1 MTAHIQ
7 PYILLADDD
16 GDDQDLLKESILQ
29 YSPSALIKIVN
40 SGPQVLAW
48 LDECPDEQ
56 LPAMLILDY
65 KMPILN
71 AAQVLDEL
79 NANTRHAGLP
89 KVVWST
95 SSNRKHIDECLSKG
109 ALRYFP
115 KPNDVT
121 ELAAITE
128 SILSLCGWKDS
139 FRSPNVEFLT

>member
-1 MTAHIQ
+1 MTTHLKR
-7 PYILLADDD
+7 YILLADDD
-16 GDDQDLLKESILQ
+16 GDDQDLLTESILQ
-29 YSPSALIKIVN
+29 HRPSALVKTVN
-40 SGPQVLAW
+40 NGPQVLAW

-79 NANTRHAGLP
+79 NANSRYAGLP

-95 SSNRKHIDECLSKG
+95 SSNRKHVDECLSKG
-109 ALRYFP
+109 ALGYFP

-121 ELAAITE
+121 ELASITA
-128 SILSLCGWKDS
+128 SILSLCD
-139 FRSPNVEFLT
+139 

>member
-1 MTAHIQ
+1 MATHFKR
-7 PYILLADDD
+7 YILLADDD
-16 GDDQDLLKESILQ
+16 GDDQDLLTESILQ
-29 YSPSALIKIVN
+29 QRPSALIKTVN
-40 SGPQVLAW
+40 NGPQVLAW

-79 NANTRHAGLP
+79 NANTRYADLP

-109 ALRYFP
+109 AWRYFP
-115 KPNDVT
+115 KPNNVT
-121 ELAAITE
+121 ELAVITE
-128 SILSLCGWKDS
+128 TILSLC
-139 FRSPNVEFLT
+139 E

>member
-1 MTAHIQ
+1 MTAHFTR
-7 PYILLADDD
+7 YILLADDD

-29 YSPSALIKIVN
+29 QSPSSAVKILN
-40 SGPQVLAW
+40 NGPQVLAW

-79 NANTRHAGLP
+79 KANDRYTELP

-115 KPNDVT
+115 KPNNVS
-121 ELAAITE
+121 ELAIITE
-128 SILSLCGWKDS
+128 TILSLCD
-139 FRSPNVEFLT
+139 

>member
-1 MTAHIQ
+1 MSANFTR
-7 PYILLADDD
+7 YILLADDD
-16 GDDQDLLKESILQ
+16 CDDQDLLTESILQ
-29 YSPSALIKIVN
+29 LRPSVRIKTLSN
-40 SGPQVLAW
+40 GPQVLAW

-79 NANTRHAGLP
+79 STNDRYAALP

-95 SSNRKHIDECLSKG
+95 SSNRNHIDECLSKG

-115 KPNDVT
+115 KPNNIN
-121 ELAAITE
+121 ELAVITE
-128 SILSLCGWKDS
+128 TILSLCD
-139 FRSPNVEFLT
+139 

>member
-1 MTAHIQ
+1 MTAHFSRC
-7 PYILLADDD
+7 ILLADDD

-29 YSPSALIKIVN
+29 HRPSALIKTVN
-40 SGPQVLAW
+40 NGPQVLAW

-79 NANTRHAGLP
+79 KGNSRYAGLP

-95 SSNRKHIDECLSKG
+95 SSNRKHVDECLSKG
-109 ALRYFP
+109 ALGYFP
-115 KPNDVT
+115 KPNDVS
-121 ELAAITE
+121 ELAAITA
-128 SILSLCGWKDS
+128 SILSLCD
-139 FRSPNVEFLT
+139 

>member
-1 MTAHIQ
+1 MTTHFNRC
-7 PYILLADDD
+7 ILLADDD
-16 GDDQDLLKESILQ
+16 GDDQDLLRESILQ
-29 YSPSALIKIVN
+29 HRPSAQIKVVSN
-40 SGPQVLAW
+40 GPQVLAW

-79 NANTRHAGLP
+79 NAKIRYAGLP

-95 SSNRKHIDECLSKG
+95 SSNRKHVDECLSKG
-109 ALRYFP
+109 ALGYYP

-121 ELAAITE
+121 ELAAITV
-128 SILSLCGWKDS
+128 SILSLCQ
-139 FRSPNVEFLT
+139 

>member
-1 MTAHIQ
+1 MTAHFSRC
-7 PYILLADDD
+7 ILLADDD

-29 YSPSALIKIVN
+29 HRPSALIKTVN
-40 SGPQVLAW
+40 NGPQVLAW

-79 NANTRHAGLP
+79 NANGRYAGLP

-95 SSNRKHIDECLSKG
+95 SSNRSHIDECLRKG
-109 ALRYFP
+109 ALKYFA
-115 KPNDVT
+115 KPNNVA
-121 ELAAITE
+121 ELDAIAE
-128 SILSLCGWKDS
+128 SIVSLYD
-139 FRSPNVEFLT
+139 

>member
-1 MTAHIQ
+1 MMTARLNR
-7 PYILLADDD
+7 YILLADDD
-16 GDDQDLLKESILQ
+16 GDDQELLTESILQ
-29 YSPSALIKIVN
+29 HQPSVAIKTVN
-40 SGPQVLAW
+40 NGPQVLAW

-79 NANTRHAGLP
+79 NANDRYAELP

-95 SSNRKHIDECLSKG
+95 STNRQHIDECLSKG
-109 ALRYFP
+109 ALGYFP
-115 KPNDVT
+115 KPNDVS

-128 SILSLCGWKDS
+128 KILSLC
-139 FRSPNVEFLT
+139 E

>member
-1 MTAHIQ
+1 MTAHLKR
-7 PYILLADDD
+7 YILLADDD
-16 GDDQDLLKESILQ
+16 GDDQDLLTEAILQ
-29 YSPSALIKIVN
+29 YRPSALVKTVN
-40 SGPQVLAW
+40 NGPQVLAW

-79 NANTRHAGLP
+79 NANSRYAGLP

-95 SSNRKHIDECLSKG
+95 SSNRKHVDECLSKG
-109 ALRYFP
+109 ALGYFP

-121 ELAAITE
+121 ELATITV
-128 SILSLCGWKDS
+128 SILSLCD
-139 FRSPNVEFLT
+139 

>member
-1 MTAHIQ
+1 MTAHFNQ
-7 PYILLADDD
+7 YILLADDD

-29 YSPSALIKIVN
+29 YSPSASIKTVN

-48 LDECPDEQ
+48 LDECPDER

-65 KMPILN
+65 KMPMLN

-79 NANTRHAGLP
+79 NANPRYAGLP

-95 SSNRKHIDECLSKG
+95 SSNRNHIDECLSKG
-109 ALRYFP
+109 ALGYFP

-121 ELAAITE
+121 ELATITE
-128 SILSLCGWKDS
+128 GILSLCGWKAIP
-139 FRSPNVEFLT
+139 RSPNVEFLT

>member
-1 MTAHIQ
+1 MTANFTR
-7 PYILLADDD
+7 YILLADDD
-16 GDDQDLLKESILQ
+16 GDDQDLLTESILQ
-29 YSPSALIKIVN
+29 QRPSVRIKTLN
-40 SGPQVLAW
+40 NGPQVLAW

-79 NANTRHAGLP
+79 STNDRYAALP

-95 SSNRKHIDECLSKG
+95 SSNRKHVDECLSKG

-115 KPNDVT
+115 KPNNIN
-121 ELAAITE
+121 ELAIITE
-128 SILSLCGWKDS
+128 TILSLCD
-139 FRSPNVEFLT
+139 

>member
-1 MTAHIQ
+1 MTAHLKR
-7 PYILLADDD
+7 YILLADDD
-16 GDDQDLLKESILQ
+16 GDDQDLLTEAILQ
-29 YSPSALIKIVN
+29 YRPSALVKTVN
-40 SGPQVLAW
+40 NGPQVLAW

-79 NANTRHAGLP
+79 NANSRYAGLP

-95 SSNRKHIDECLSKG
+95 SSNRKHVDECLSKG
-109 ALRYFP
+109 ALGYFP

-121 ELAAITE
+121 ELATITA
-128 SILSLCGWKDS
+128 SILSLCD
-139 FRSPNVEFLT
+139 